1 MRDTVVWHPAG
12 RGKAGRIRNRCVTRP
27 SLRQSGYWNQRHGSG
42 TLADLNLFA
51 SLCGDAASCGARP
64 VSRPMSRIALHPQP
78 PDARAPSASPRTDG
92 APRPQPRLRRQA
104 GKRAT
109 TRGRAIATEIA
120 SGKARRLSSSRA
132 RADSAPLGR
141 GFCETARP
149 GGAETG
155 AAPPANGLPAR
166 HSRMPTAHPSAPWHV
181 PRALPQTARP
191 GACWRVGIDA
201 AAPAPPAPVANCA
214 RPEGA

>member
-1 MRDTVVWHPAG
+1 MARHPAW
-12 RGKAGRIRNRCVTRP
+12 RDKAGRERNRCVTRP
-27 SLRQSGYWNQRHGSG
+27 CLRQSGYWNQRHGSG

-64 VSRPMSRIALHPQP
+64 VSRPMSRIARHPQP
-78 PDARAPSASPRTDG
+78 PVARAPSVSPLRDG
-92 APRPQPRLRRQA
+92 APRARPRLRGQA

-109 TRGRAIATEIA
+109 TRARAIAPKIA
-120 SGKARRLSSSRA
+120 AGKARRLSSSRA
-132 RADSAPLGR
+132 RADSAPLDR

-149 GGAETG
+149 GRAKTV
-155 AAPPANGLPAR
+155 AAPRANGLQAR
-166 HSRMPTAHPSAPWHV
+166 HSRMPTVHRRVPWHV

-191 GACWRVGIDA
+191 GACRRVGIGA
-201 AAPAPPAPVANCA
+201 AAPAPVANCA